1 MHLFYHKIA
10 NDIHDIH
17 GPLATTWISNW
28 DQLIKLIRRGKTS
41 VQLDFYLQV
50 EQFPPAGY

>member
-1 MHLFYHKIA
+1 MFLQLLVNHKIA
-10 NDIHDIH
+10 NDIH

-28 DQLIKLIRRGKTS
+28 DQLIKLIRRGKIS
-41 VQLDFYLQV
+41 VQLDFYMQV